1 MEMRMRECIA
11 GDGGHA
17 CIPEIDGNSACE
29 RATCSQSRR
38 KAPGCKLKSFS
49 RFSGMKL
56 KIGAAAEKKGERA
69 PFGDD
74 CSKQLVCGSHSAHAN
89 PEWRI

>member
-1 MEMRMRECIA
+1 MRVRAKVCKSTNFQADSSKEETIKMEMRMRECMA

-17 CIPEIDGNSACE
+17 CIPEIDRNSACE
-29 RATCSQSRR
+29 RVARSQSRR

-56 KIGAAAEKKGERA
+56 KIG
-69 PFGDD
+69 
-74 CSKQLVCGSHSAHAN
+74 SSA
-89 PEWRI
+89 